1 MKSTPV
7 SIVALVLTFLVA
19 AAFVAGNVSALG
31 GKKVDITGKVM
42 QGKIVAD
49 NGKEYAIADNAQS
62 QELMSGHM
70 CHQVEVKGTLVTKD
84 GKDTITISSFKHL
97 AEGKC

>member
-1 MKSTPV
+1 MKSTLL
-7 SIVALVLTFLVA
+7 SIMVLALTFFVA
-19 AAFVAGNVSALG
+19 AALVAGNVSALG
-31 GKKVDITGKVM
+31 GKKADITGKVM
-42 QGKIVAD
+42 QGKIVTD
-49 NGKEYAIADNAQS
+49 NGKEYAIADNAKG

-70 CHQVEVKGTLVTKD
+70 CHQVEVKGMVTTQD

>member
-1 MKSTPV
+1 MKSTLL
-7 SIVALVLTFLVA
+7 SIMVLALAFVLALTFA
-19 AAFVAGNVSALG
+19 AGNVSAMG
-31 GKKVDITGKVM
+31 GKKVDITGKVL

-49 NGKEYAIADNAQS
+49 NGKEYAVADNAKG

-70 CHQVEVKGTLVTKD
+70 CHQVEVKGMVTTKD

>member
-1 MKSTPV
+1 MKSTLL
-7 SIVALVLTFLVA
+7 SIMVLGLTFVLA

-49 NGKEYAIADNAQS
+49 NGKEYAIADNAQG

-70 CHQVEVKGTLVTKD
+70 CHQVEVKGTVTTQD
-84 GKDTITISSFKHL
+84 GKDTIKISSFKHL

>member
-1 MKSTPV
+1 MKNTLL
-7 SIVALVLTFLVA
+7 SITALALSLVVALTFA
-19 AAFVAGNVSALG
+19 AGNVSALG
-31 GKKVDITGKVM
+31 GKKVDITGKVI

-49 NGKEYAIADNAQS
+49 NGKEYAIADNAQG

-70 CHQVEVKGTLVTKD
+70 CHQVEVKGTVTTQE

>member
-1 MKSTPV
+1 MKSILL
-7 SIVALVLTFLVA
+7 SIMVLAITFAVT
-19 AAFVAGNVSALG
+19 AAFVTGNVLASG

-49 NGKEYAIADNAQS
+49 NGKEYAIADNAKG

-70 CHQVEVKGTLVTKD
+70 CHQVEVKGMVTTKD
-84 GKDTITISSFKHL
+84 GKDTIKISSFKHL

>member
-1 MKSTPV
+1 MKSTLL
-7 SIVALVLTFLVA
+7 SIMVLALTFALTL
-19 AAFVAGNVSALG
+19 AFAAGNVSALG

-49 NGKEYAIADNAQS
+49 NGKEYAVADNAKS

-70 CHQVEVKGTLVTKD
+70 CHRVEVKGTVTTKD
-84 GKDTITISSFKHL
+84 GQDTITISSFKHL